1 MIVTHIL
8 NGDCLADQL
17 RPTKMN
23 QHFIVCRECLI
34 EGDVVAANIT
44 EFWEIRAR
52 YFADSYSVSN
62 DEYYSK
68 TVNELEKLNNIPD
81 NSEVCLWFENDLFC
95 QVNMWF
101 VISILSNNRTLKVCR
116 IFPVIDDYSD
126 VWKGFG
132 RADVHQLQQA
142 YDSKI
147 QFTSGDIK
155 LGKNLWMAFQNGNLE
170 KLKHLSKSQSNCF
183 GVLDEV
189 CQAHIDRF
197 PEDQSSGRPERLIQE
212 LIQTHSTDF
221 NKVFSEFSEREGIYG
236 FGDLQLKTI
245 YDKLMIRR

>member
-23 QHFIVCRECLI
+23 QNFIVCRECLLD
-34 EGDVVAANIT
+34 GDVRT
-44 EFWEIRAR
+44 DTLKEFWKIRAR
-52 YFADSYSVSN
+52 FFADSYSVSKE
-62 DEYYSK
+62 EYYSK
-68 TVNELEKLNNIPD
+68 TVNELEKLNNVPD

-116 IFPVIDDYSD
+116 IFPVIENYTD

-142 YDSKI
+142 YDTKI

-155 LGKNLWMAFQNGNLE
+155 LGKNLWIAFQNGDLE
-170 KLKHLSKSQSNCF
+170 ELKKLSKNQSNCF
-183 GVLDEV
+183 GYLEEV

-197 PEDQSSGRPERLIQE
+197 PEDKSLGRPERLVQE
-212 LIQTHSTDF
+212 LIQTHLSDF
-221 NKVFSEFSEREGIYG
+221 QKVFSEFSVIEGIYG
-236 FGDLQLKTI
+236 FGDLQLKTV
-245 YDKLMIRR
+245 YDNQMNKR